1 LYFHR
6 QISFNMKQY
15 FLSFLCIFFFL
26 NYCAQVEPISIIQGT
41 NKKEQ
46 KYLDRNLIY
55 FVFPQNYGRISDNSE
70 TLGDITQEEKIK
82 WTAVKVYNSSAV
94 YLDFEKFGTKIIT
107 ISPDESYCVKYE
119 RGEWG
124 ESGRYFIHST
134 INNQKILVKNE
145 DGSAAELNLSYDH
158 TNNSF
163 RSNYEGGL
171 RSNYYFKDAGSYF
184 LSMPTSQ
191 TGKFI
196 ISRNGE
202 LYDSKTGFA
211 LKKYSAAIDKG
222 SLQPFFLNDKFCL
235 SNQPTNN
242 NDYYGNR
249 NNYLR
254 VIDVDKETTAYNLSG
269 EYMFFSFDEKMIVTS
284 NNVVN
289 SSTGEVILTNTIE
302 GFSDDLLFAYNGSKI
317 YNLTTGRLFYDFGSF
332 HDILSIEKN
341 KVTTVYQKIENHEFD
356 FERIKVYGNYRTQ
369 IDQEIS
375 AILPKDEFET
385 LEAYNARLSK
395 EKNSIFSKYENI
407 NAERSKELIK
417 QIQESYSQ
425 VQFTIESIGQYV
437 PEREEFPITINGTT
451 MSIKIPLEE
460 AKTFKPNVT
469 SAKVTASK
477 QLNVTGTEYAV
488 FNIKIAHPITGS
500 IYPFGEQRKPL
511 YLDETVVKSA
521 EAGVPVLSLSAK
533 LIEPSGNNLIDGNE
547 NAQIELTI
555 SNSGNGIAKDIR
567 INMSAENAVGLKFEQ
582 AQKLT
587 GIAAGQDQKV
597 ILPIEAN
604 RDVVSG
610 SVTFNINVTEW
621 KGFNPAPI
629 DFTVNTQ
636 EFKKPKLVYIES
648 GIKEL
653 MGNGNNIIENN
664 EIIEVS
670 ALIQNTGQGTAE
682 ETDVFFKIKDSNII
696 TTTPAKLNQRIG
708 AIESGDSRTI
718 NFAFTVNNEYTGA
731 DNLPLEISISEK
743 FQEYG
748 GTFPLNLEMKK
759 VSLTAQSIKIDGQYK
774 QDVAIQE
781 VSLTSDV
788 DKNIPEDT
796 LNFPNKYA
804 LIIGNEHYSK
814 YQTGLNT
821 ESDVAFASN
830 DANAFAKYAEKTL
843 GVPEKQITLLIDANS
858 TVMKR
863 ELNRITSLAQYSNGE
878 AELIIYYAGHGFPD
892 TTKAGY
898 IIPVDVTGADVTSG
912 IKLADMY
919 KQLAGAN
926 PKKVTIFLDA
936 CFSGGGRD
944 AGLLAARGIKVIPKT
959 EPIEGNLVI
968 FSASSAEQASL
979 PYSEKTHGLFTYFL
993 LKKLQETKG
1002 NVSYQE
1008 LGAYIRQEVQL
1019 KSMLVNKQDQNPE
1032 VLFSPSI
1039 ENQWGTWM
1047 MK

>member
-1 LYFHR
+1 
-6 QISFNMKQY
+6 MKQFLF
-15 FLSFLCIFFFL
+15 FLSCVFFYL
-26 NYCAQVEPISIIQGT
+26 SSQAQIEPISISQKKIENSST
-41 NKKEQ
+41 NKFNKREYIRFACNSDYQ
-46 KYLDRNLIY
+46 IY
-55 FVFPQNYGRISDNSE
+55 WGYFKHGWGEEESIRRGHNPNIS
-70 TLGDITQEEKIK
+70 KIK
-82 WTAVKVYNSSAV
+82 NNEVTSINRSDVRFIRS
-94 YLDFEKFGTKIIT
+94 
-107 ISPDESYCVKYE
+107 ISPDELYFVKN
-119 RGEWG
+119 
-124 ESGRYFIHST
+124 T
-134 INNQKILVKNE
+134 DNQIYIIDTQGKKILLREVDGTIANVNFSYDCWGGNYE
-145 DGSAAELNLSYDH
+145 DGKLL
-158 TNNSF
+158 TN
-163 RSNYEGGL
+163 
-171 RSNYYFKDAGSYF
+171 
-184 LSMPTSQ
+184 TSQ

-196 ISRNGE
+196 KDQDGR
-202 LYDSKTGFA
+202 LFDSKTGTA
-211 LKKYSAAIDKG
+211 MNKYLAIGDD
-222 SLQPFFLNDKFCL
+222 QPFFLNDKFCL
-235 SNQPTNN
+235 SNQIPSNN
-242 NDYYGNR
+242 GSSNKETKI
-249 NNYLR
+249 LR
-254 VIDVDKETTAYNLSG
+254 VIDVDKETTAYNLFG
-269 EYMFFSFDEKMIVTS
+269 EYKFFSFDEKMIVTTK
-284 NNVVN
+284 NVIN
-289 SSTGEVILTNTIE
+289 SSTGEVLLANTIE
-302 GFSDDLLFAYNGSKI
+302 GFSDDLLFAYSGSKI
-317 YNLTTGRLFYDFGSF
+317 YNLATGKLFYDFGNF

-341 KVTTVYQKIENHEFD
+341 KVTTVYQNIENHVFD
-356 FERIKVYGNYRTQ
+356 FERIKVYGNYRVQ

-375 AILPKDEFET
+375 AIIPKDEFET

-425 VQFTIESIGQYV
+425 VQFTIETIGQYV

-460 AKTFKPNVT
+460 ARTFKPNVT

-477 QLNVTGTEYAV
+477 QLNVTGTEYTV

-500 IYPFGEQRKPL
+500 IYPFGEQHAPL
-511 YLDETVVKSA
+511 YLDESTVKTA
-521 EAGVPVLSLSAK
+521 EAGVPVLGLSAK
-533 LIEPSGNNLIDGNE
+533 LTEPSGNNLIDGNE
-547 NAQIELTI
+547 KAQIELTI
-555 SNSGNGIAKDIR
+555 ANSGNGIAKDIR
-567 INMSAENAVGLKFEQ
+567 INMSAINAVGLKYEQ

-587 GIAAGQDQKV
+587 GIAAGQNQKV

-604 RDVVSG
+604 RDLISG
-610 SVTFNINVTEW
+610 SITFNINVTEW

-629 DFTVNTQ
+629 EFTVNTQ

-670 ALIQNTGQGTAE
+670 TLIQNTGQGTAE
-682 ETDVFFKIKDSNII
+682 ETDVFFKIKDPNII

-708 AIESGDSRTI
+708 AIEAGESRTI
-718 NFAFTVNNEYTGA
+718 NFAFTVNNEYTGS

-759 VSLTAQSIKIDGQYK
+759 VSLTAQSIKVDGEYK
-774 QDVAIQE
+774 KDVAIE
-781 VSLTSDV
+781 AVSLTSDV

-796 LNFPNKYA
+796 LSFKNKYA

-814 YQTGLNT
+814 HQTGLNT

-830 DANAFAKYAEKTL
+830 DAITFAKYAEKTL
-843 GVPEKQITLLIDANS
+843 GIPSDQITLLIDANS
-858 TVMKR
+858 TAMKR

-892 TTKAGY
+892 ETTKEGY
-898 IIPVDVTGADVTSG
+898 IIPVDVTGTDITSG

-926 PKKVTIFLDA
+926 PKRVTIFLDA

-944 AGLLAARGIKVIPKT
+944 AGLLAARGIKITPKS
-959 EPIEGNLVI
+959 EPIEGNLVV
-968 FSASSAEQASL
+968 FSASSADQTSL

-1002 NVSYQE
+1002 NISYQDIE
-1008 LGAYIRQEVQL
+1008 AYIRQEVPL
-1019 KSMLVNKQDQNPE
+1019 KSVLVNGKDQNPE

-1039 ENQWGTWM
+1039 ENQWGSWTI
-1047 MK
+1047 K